1 MRADYAVCD
10 LAAAAKGEG
19 PRTWYLGGYD
29 QRLSSYLQDKSR
41 FFFIGNF
48 VPYKEKPSGGS
59 HCGGMELCRSCDP
72 PQAGNLA
79 SEILF
84 SMREKYIFQI

>member
-10 LAAAAKGEG
+10 LAAAAKREG

-48 VPYKEKPSGGS
+48 VPYKEKPSGDIALRRNGTVS
-59 HCGGMELCRSCDP
+59 QLRPAAGGESR
-72 PQAGNLA
+72 
-79 SEILF
+79 
-84 SMREKYIFQI
+84 K